1 MAFSCCTQWAFMGYT
16 WGIFGILAGVIPGH
30 SWGIYGI
37 PFDPGANLT
46 VIFNVGELLVVAREL
61 SRKSCN
67 SVIICLLSRR
77 SQEN

>member
-46 VIFNVGELLVVAREL
+46 VII
-61 SRKSCN
+61 KSDPFK
-67 SVIICLLSRR
+67 IF
-77 SQEN
+77 